1 MWIEINMTIN
11 RSQRVMIRK
20 RRARINH
27 RSREAWVQGPAEID
41 YGIEQSASTLAGREG
56 PVLVINKPAWSS
68 VPSTRS
74 ILCRASWMAYAF
86 APLLISWFLLRP
98 R

>member
-41 YGIEQSASTLAGREG
+41 YGIEQSASTLAGLEG
-56 PVLVINKPAWSS
+56 PVLVLMNLTSADVSEIHDYQ
-68 VPSTRS
+68 T
-74 ILCRASWMAYAF
+74 
-86 APLLISWFLLRP
+86 
-98 R
+98 